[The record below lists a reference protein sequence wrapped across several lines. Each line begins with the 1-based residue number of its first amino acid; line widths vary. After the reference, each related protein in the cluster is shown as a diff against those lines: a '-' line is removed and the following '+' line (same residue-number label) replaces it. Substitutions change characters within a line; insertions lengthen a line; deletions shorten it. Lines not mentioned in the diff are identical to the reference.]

1 MLDRAQKQQVIDSIK
16 ADIEGSQA
24 LFLTNMVG
32 ISAHGAVSIRK
43 HLREESEGKV
53 VVAKNALLK
62 RAAEGTR
69 AHGLLSNLEGPNALA
84 FAFGDASAVA
94 KCLKKAGDDFD
105 AISIKG
111 GLLNGQELTV
121 EDIFALADLPSR
133 EEMLGTVLASI
144 MACLSSFVRLLGAIK
159 EQKEKE
165 QATF

>member
-1 MLDRAQKQQVIDSIK
+1 MLDRAQKQQVIDSVK
-16 ADIEGSQA
+16 SDIEGSQA

-32 ISAHGAVSIRK
+32 ISANGAISIRK
-43 HLREESEGKV
+43 RLRESEGKV

-84 FAFGDASAVA
+84 FAFGDVAAVA
-94 KCLKKAGDDFD
+94 KCLKEAGGDFD
-105 AISIKG
+105 AVSIKG

-121 EDIFALADLPSR
+121 ESILALADLPSR

-144 MACLSSFVRLLGAIK
+144 MAGLSSFVRLLGAIK
-159 EQKEKE
+159 EQKEKD
-165 QATF
+165 QPSI